1 LRGLAC
7 VEFKRDARDGQ
18 LKIIEVNHRF
28 TLGHEIVRHA
38 GVDYAMLAYDR
49 LAGRATA
56 PFTGYRSATMWNPVE
71 DLQTMLRR
79 RAAGTLTA
87 GEWARSLHCRQ
98 HFPLFAWD
106 DPMPS
111 LHSWARKAR
120 SLASRVI

>member
-1 LRGLAC
+1 MRGLAC

-56 PFTGYRSATMWNPVE
+56 PFTGYRSATMWHPVE

-79 RAAGTLTA
+79 RAAPLTA
-87 GEWARSLHCRQ
+87 GGVGAQPTPPPALPAVRMGRPDAEPALVGAQSLARSQ
-98 HFPLFAWD
+98 A
-106 DPMPS
+106 
-111 LHSWARKAR
+111 A
-120 SLASRVI
+120 